1 MSRINIQR
9 CVLKNDLEYPKELPL
24 HKDYFFTS
32 KQNRNQKRNV
42 LSTEIADI
50 YSIPTG
56 YFKKLAPNFFDKG
69 KYLFDYKHLQLYLR
83 LGSKLNKI
91 HRVLEFNQSQW
102 LIPFT
107 EFNTKKT
114 IEVEKNVKNGKA
126 LCKLINN
133 PLYGKEIEKLRNRI
147 NLKLANNE
155 KDHLKYTWK
164 PSYMSHKIFDNDSF
178 AIRKK
183 KLALKLNKPQYI
195 VFWNLV
201 KY

>member
-1 MSRINIQR
+1 M
-9 CVLKNDLEYPKELPL
+9 
-24 HKDYFFTS
+24 
-32 KQNRNQKRNV
+32 
-42 LSTEIADI
+42 
-50 YSIPTG
+50 
-56 YFKKLAPNFFDKG
+56 
-69 KYLFDYKHLQLYLR
+69 
-83 LGSKLNKI
+83 
-91 HRVLEFNQSQW
+91 
-102 LIPFT
+102 PFT

>member
-50 YSIPTG
+50 YNIPTG

-107 EFNTKKT
+107 EFNTKK
-114 IEVEKNVKNGKA
+114 
-126 LCKLINN
+126 NN
-133 PLYGKEIEKLRNRI
+133 R
-147 NLKLANNE
+147 
-155 KDHLKYTWK
+155 
-164 PSYMSHKIFDNDSF
+164 S
-178 AIRKK
+178 RKK
-183 KLALKLNKPQYI
+183 CQKWKSAVQINK
-195 VFWNLV
+195 
-201 KY
+201 